1 MQVETQQAEPQVTNF
16 MDGMECPNCQ
26 AVLPQGMLFC
36 RMCGTRLIEGS
47 ITEATTMN
55 LRANAASGALP
66 AAHWQAKRR
75 RGPHWIVW
83 VVLGIVVASFA
94 GGALF
99 RPAGKSMFRP
109 SVTSNATQSRMGV
122 DDITSIENNGG
133 AMIESVTP
141 PDSPA
146 DKAGIIGGDIITSF
160 DTRPVKDED
169 DLRSAIRATPVGKTV
184 EVIYIRDGETKKTS
198 LTTVN
203 EDEIDR
209 LNDKFREQEKGQLG
223 VDDLERVPVPDTNIY
238 GVRIGQISKNRAAYF
253 ADLKEGDI
261 IIEFN
266 GTPIRT
272 SDELTRRIYRTA
284 PLSPVKVLVVR
295 DGQKIE
301 FGLKMGVR

>member
-1 MQVETQQAEPQVTNF
+1 MQVETQQAEPQSINSL
-16 MDGMECPNCQ
+16 DGMECPNCQ

-55 LRANAASGALP
+55 LRSNAPSGAAH
-66 AAHWQAKRR
+66 AAHWQVKRR

-83 VVLGIVVASFA
+83 VVLGIVIASFA

-99 RPAGKSMFRP
+99 RPAGKSIFRP
-109 SVTSNATQSRMGV
+109 SVTSNAPQSRMGV

-160 DTRPVKDED
+160 DTRPIKDED

-184 EVIYIRDGETKKTS
+184 EVIYTRDGETKKTN

-203 EDEIDR
+203 EDEIER
-209 LNDKFREQEKGQLG
+209 LNDKFRKQEKGLLG
-223 VDDLERVPVPDTNIY
+223 VDDLERVPVPNTNIY
-238 GVRIGQISKNRAAYF
+238 GVRIGRIEKNKAAYF
-253 ADLKEGDI
+253 ADLKEDDI